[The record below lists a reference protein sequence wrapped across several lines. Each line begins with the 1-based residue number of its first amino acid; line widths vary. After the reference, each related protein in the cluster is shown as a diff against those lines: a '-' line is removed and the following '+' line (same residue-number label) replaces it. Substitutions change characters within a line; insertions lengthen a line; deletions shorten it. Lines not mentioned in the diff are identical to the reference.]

1 MNKVD
6 NQTFLGLKK
15 LELFINLLYR
25 VDGEISVSKLMTDV
39 DSILNWAFSDT
50 PIDIKTK
57 H

>member
-1 MNKVD
+1 VNKVD